1 MIRFSKGVDVVS
13 SKSYRNRLKK
23 AIEQAARRLLY
34 DTEQPKERYLYL
46 TTEQYEID
54 PDGWHDVLRQRGLPE
69 DAIKIIPSVFEEKG
83 GLDD

>member
-1 MIRFSKGVDVVS
+1 MS
-13 SKSYRNRLKK
+13 SKSYKNRLKK

-34 DTEQPKERYLYL
+34 DSEQPKERYLYL
-46 TTEQYEID
+46 TWEQYESD

-69 DAIKIIPSVFEEKG
+69 DAIVFIPDSFEKKG

>member
-13 SKSYRNRLKK
+13 SKSYKNRLKK

-34 DTEQPKERYLYL
+34 DSEQPKERYLYL
-46 TTEQYEID
+46 TWVQYESD

-69 DAIKIIPSVFEEKG
+69 DAIKIIPSVFNKKAG
-83 GLDD
+83 FND